1 MKALEKFLS
10 YLRDLF
16 WTRPT
21 TQPLEPKATDVVD
34 YYTCIKYKDQWIYLR
49 NDEVEAFDNLSRKDK
64 RGMAQRTAQMVKKGK
79 LRFVEINGKMTCVK
93 NKDYGQSRNKF
104 GEGKTGP
111 RKHHPPV

>member
-34 YYTCIKYKDQWIYLR
+34 LFTCIKYKDQWIELR
-49 NDEVEAFDNLSRKDK
+49 NTELNSFRDLPRKDK
-64 RGMAQRTAQMVKKGK
+64 RGMAQATAKLVKKGK
-79 LRFVEINGKMTCVK
+79 LRFVEIDGKMTCVK
-93 NKDYGQSRNKF
+93 NKDYGQSRNKL
-104 GEGKTGP
+104 GEGKTGS
-111 RKHHPPV
+111 